1 MVGQHPENITYDR
14 ARRRLASQARSRF
27 FLHRGECGACHTP
40 SNGLF
45 TEKGRRPGDEKA
57 GFEDKGRYEVTRKE
71 ADVGAFKT
79 PGLRDVSRR
88 APYMHDGSLKSLEEV
103 IDFYDS
109 GGRSN
114 PWQSPLMR
122 PLGLTA
128 EEKDALLAFLHAL
141 DGSGPQDRGPRSF
154 PQ

>member
-1 MVGQHPENITYDR
+1 M
-14 ARRRLASQARSRF
+14 
-27 FLHRGECGACHTP
+27 
-40 SNGLF
+40 
-45 TEKGRRPGDEKA
+45 
-57 GFEDKGRYEVTRKE
+57 
-71 ADVGAFKT
+71 GAFKT

-103 IDFYDS
+103 IDFYDR
-109 GGRSN
+109 GGNSN

-141 DGSGPQDRGPRSF
+141 DGSGPEDRGPRAF
-154 PQ
+154 PPEALQGALPQCTRAGGRLEAAGKPPKCSLVRLRADVEPHTSAFKSSARRLKSLKERLTPVTGSGRVPPRR